1 MQAIPCNVM
10 SMEKRLE
17 AALFGAFSIYE
28 RMFSYRIF
36 GVNMMH
42 VPFYR
47 VTIAR
52 EIDLDGT
59 EDESSA

>member
-1 MQAIPCNVM
+1 
-10 SMEKRLE
+10 MEKRLE